1 MADSPGESTFRQ
13 SLTLG
18 SSGCKTLSIS
28 QQGFPLHQLHPQ
40 VAGQDDH
47 QPSRLISHWV
57 NPAYIQV
64 VPLADWGLHWAACSR
79 KFKWQRLH
87 LKGFIFNHIVSPAIR
102 ESCTLLYHWCSISI
116 PPSLAG
122 DFCLQVCQVAP
133 VACMFMFQAGTRR
146 KDKGQE
152 VCPYTVSSYQ
162 EDSHISGNPTT

>member
-1 MADSPGESTFRQ
+1 MLQKSNSGWFKPKDPQRQ
-13 SLTLG
+13 IHWENLPSGKAWHWAQVAARPCPSL
-18 SSGCKTLSIS
+18 SKAF
-28 QQGFPLHQLHPQ
+28 FPLHQLHPQ

-47 QPSRLISHWV
+47 QLSRLISHWV

-102 ESCTLLYHWCSISI
+102 ESCTLLYHWCSISV

-146 KDKGQE
+146 KNKGQE
-152 VCPYTVSSYQ
+152 VCR
-162 EDSHISGNPTT
+162 